1 MLALIKKTC
10 TNVADVHGCR
20 VEFEPYTKVLMEPVI
35 NDQEVVEETARKT
48 DTDVWSSGVRR
59 TWPMVCF

>member
-20 VEFEPYTKVLMEPVI
+20 VEFEPYTKVLMELTI
-35 NDQEVVEETARKT
+35 NDQEVVEETAQN
-48 DTDVWSSGVRR
+48 
-59 TWPMVCF
+59 